1 MNEEK
6 RKKGNILIIILS
18 LALIISIGYIAYD
31 KVLSNN
37 TAKEKGNTNEDIDYS
52 KYKTITPET
61 NEQSFKIGNE
71 RIIQSLHLKN
81 FENLFSAN
89 IIVSKEGEVY
99 LNIEKGYDSNNAEY
113 ENKINNLK
121 NEYKEY
127 KIDGYGFDLGE
138 NGNYTTFKGIKLEIS
153 DVIAAY
159 EGYSG
164 NGGMNDWFLYLLK
177 TDGTISEVNIY
188 KFIEN
193 NGKVEINNN
202 INNLKNIYT
211 IIQSHTVDQPS
222 GYYFDIAIDKDGN
235 EHIIKN

>member
-1 MNEEK
+1 MKEGK
-6 RKKGNILIIILS
+6 GKKGNMLVIILS

-31 KVLSNN
+31 KVISNN
-37 TAKEKGNTNEDIDYS
+37 TTKEKGNTNEDIDYS

-61 NEQSFKIGNE
+61 NEQNLKLGNE

-99 LNIEKGYDSNNAEY
+99 LNVEKGYDSNNTEY

-138 NGNYTTFKGIKLEIS
+138 NGNYATYKGIKLEIS
-153 DVIAAY
+153 NVIAAY

-164 NGGMNDWFLYLLK
+164 NGGMNDWLLYLLK
-177 TDGTISEVNIY
+177 TDGTISGINMY

-193 NGKVEINNN
+193 NGKVEIINN
-202 INNLKNIYT
+202 INSLKNIYT
-211 IIQSHTVDQPS
+211 IVQSHTVDQPS